1 MEIGDLS
8 QAEIGHVL
16 GCEAAR
22 VKALVFRARKTLL
35 DRRDARAIPCEQ
47 IQEKLANLRGGAL
60 RRNELRLHLR
70 ECADCRT
77 FRDRVREQRGLLAA
91 ALPVAPSLGLKSA
104 VLAAI
109 GIGGGSGGG
118 AAGLASLAGV
128 AGAATA
134 KLAAVGVVAGG
145 AAITGA
151 VVLEREG
158 APPAPPVVEA
168 EAPARPAPPRA
179 RVVAAAPLAT
189 TRSAYES
196 GQRTARE
203 PASGRRRE
211 RPAGAPQPPGA
222 APAKKAKRRTLPPG
236 QAKRVESDGPG
247 HAGGQRPNRG
257 AAKPVKVKKAKN
269 VQSNPGRSR
278 QVEAPPAGAQPSRG
292 ESKAAKPPKEP
303 GAKPHGPEPPG
314 PGA

>member
-1 MEIGDLS
+1 MASASNPRTSPSSPAAPLSEQIEARAELRQLLADLRELPAEQRAALLLMEIGDLS

-35 DRRDARAIPCEQ
+35 ERREARAIPCEQ

-118 AAGLASLAGV
+118 AAGLASLAGL

-134 KLAAVGVVAGG
+134 KLAAVGLVAGG
-145 AAITGA
+145 AADHRSGGA
-151 VVLEREG
+151 
-158 APPAPPVVEA
+158 
-168 EAPARPAPPRA
+168 RA
-179 RVVAAAPLAT
+179 
-189 TRSAYES
+189 
-196 GQRTARE
+196 
-203 PASGRRRE
+203 
-211 RPAGAPQPPGA
+211 
-222 APAKKAKRRTLPPG
+222 
-236 QAKRVESDGPG
+236 
-247 HAGGQRPNRG
+247 
-257 AAKPVKVKKAKN
+257 
-269 VQSNPGRSR
+269 
-278 QVEAPPAGAQPSRG
+278 
-292 ESKAAKPPKEP
+292 
-303 GAKPHGPEPPG
+303 
-314 PGA
+314 